1 MGWLSTHLEEFVR
14 PQLGFIPSKVDFF
27 TTEELTVIKNIWR
40 SSKVA
45 AASRPM
51 LLAGRD
57 AFVFEI
63 LARRENFPTTFR
75 PDISRATVSI
85 VKEDYSNY
93 YLLDTGFMGSIA
105 RGLFISHYGLA
116 SAERGISAKYQTFPH
131 LKGARS
137 LALKIEATP
146 KYWMTGKYIDTSV
159 NLFNPTREI
168 LPQEFSSKPE
178 FERAAGITI
187 QVYTNSSRKFVNRR
201 GPITTNRWQSYGD
214 EL

>member
-146 KYWMTGKYIDTSV
+146 KYWMTGKYDVDQWFGVRT
-159 NLFNPTREI
+159 I
-168 LPQEFSSKPE
+168 LKQEFSSKPE

-201 GPITTNRWQSYGD
+201 GPISVNRWQSYGD
-214 EL
+214 